1 MCSRVMLAAAL
12 LCSSLCAM
20 GDGIP
25 GTKSDEPI
33 TWENVVLTANGEW
46 ARVTD
51 GHTIFLS
58 VPSQTNIFTVAFD
71 VDVPNATG
79 TIFGFASSGGGEI
92 RVRREAGG
100 ALACYTGTDDMPGAI
115 GGNAAVVSSGFHR
128 IVVEYHYTVHSVPG
142 YIRGTTVY
150 LDGAKVFHS
159 AGLVWGP
166 SSKISYMAIGG
177 AAIKIPMTDVIGNL
191 HVRNLRFWDGLRPGT
206 YFLVY

>member
-1 MCSRVMLAAAL
+1 MLAAAL

-33 TWENVVLTANGEW
+33 TWQKNVDLNANGEW
-46 ARVTD
+46 AMIT
-51 GHTIFLS
+51 GETPIFFS

-79 TIFGFASSGGGEI
+79 TIFGFAIGSNEI
-92 RVRREAGG
+92 RVSRANDCTLVCRSGEFA
-100 ALACYTGTDDMPGAI
+100 PNGAI
-115 GGNAAVVSSGFHR
+115 GGSPAVVSNGFHN
-128 IVVEYHYTVHSVPG
+128 IVVTYHCHTGAEPKS
-142 YIRGTTVY
+142 IRGTTVY

-159 AGLVWGP
+159 AGLVWGS
-166 SSKISYMAIGG
+166 SSKISYMSIG
-177 AAIKIPMTDVIGNL
+177 AAAITIPLTDVIGNL

>member
-33 TWENVVLTANGEW
+33 TWQNNVDLNANGEW

-92 RVRREAGG
+92 SVRRKTGG

-128 IVVEYHYTVHSVPG
+128 IVVEYHNTVHSVPG

-150 LDGAKVFHS
+150 LDGVKVYHNS
-159 AGLVWGP
+159 GLGWDP
-166 SSKISYMAIGG
+166 SSKISYMSIGG
-177 AAIKIPMTDVIGNL
+177 VATDSMSDVLGNL
-191 HVRNLRFWDGLRPGT
+191 HVRNFRFWDGLRPGT

>member
-1 MCSRVMLAAAL
+1 MLAAAL

-33 TWENVVLTANGEW
+33 TWQKNVDLNANGEW
-46 ARVTD
+46 AMIT
-51 GHTIFLS
+51 GETPIFFS

-92 RVRREAGG
+92 SVRRKTGG
-100 ALACYTGTDDMPGAI
+100 TLVCSSEGFEPKNTVGDNVTLSPGMHHIAVAYLCNDTGADKSI
-115 GGNAAVVSSGFHR
+115 
-128 IVVEYHYTVHSVPG
+128 Y
-142 YIRGTTVY
+142 GTTVY
-150 LDGAKVFHS
+150 LDGVKVYHS
-159 AGLVWGP
+159 HYLAWGQ
-166 SSKISYMAIGG
+166 SYTIPLMSIG
-177 AAIKIPMTDVIGNL
+177 AAAITTPLTDVIGNL

-206 YFLVY
+206 YVLVY